1 MVAWCRRRRAGNSGI
16 VQALFNRQGVAIA
29 GRDGTLVQSGGTG
42 STALHPTYG
51 SVQSSGALIS
61 HNLAIPGVGVLPM
74 SFAQGARTNLLRY
87 SESFDNAAWSATA
100 CTEASDG
107 VAPWGATA
115 SRFIP
120 DNLTAP
126 QGSAEAQSVS
136 KAASSITYTLSLY
149 IKSGGFTSVRVQVD
163 AGTSANSS
171 RFVVDAVTG
180 SVSAVTNI
188 GTFSGVAPTTD
199 ALVNGWHKLT
209 FTVTTGTEAAVRVI
223 YLSGDTGDGVN
234 GYYITG
240 TQLEQ
245 ASSPGVY
252 IPTTSAALTR
262 AADNILWTPPSA
274 LSTTSGEVVAI
285 AAPYLWSAGVG
296 VAHPG
301 TTGRKVHNANAS
313 IHRTTSDVAVKA
325 DGGTQ
330 TASVSALADT
340 TGVLRL
346 VSQKWDGNALSL
358 YQGST
363 LAASDSTLSAP
374 WGAVSTLVMGGTATP
389 SENWFG
395 FVGAIYVPGG
405 LTDAE
410 RIALASVTGGSLTY
424 VG

>member
-1 MVAWCRRRRAGNSGI
+1 MVAWCRRRRAGNAGI
-16 VQALFNRQGVAIA
+16 VRALFNRQGVAIA
-29 GRDGTLVQSGGTG
+29 GRDGTLAQTGGTG

-61 HNLAIPGVGVLPM
+61 HSLAIPGVGTLPM
-74 SFAQGARTNLLRY
+74 SFAQGARANLWQTPVSVAGVTMATSGLARTLTENAGASADHSAFLSLATTLTDGVTYALRAIV
-87 SESFDNAAWSATA
+87 SVAPGSLVSRHAVVTAQRTGQRAGFILDTGTGAVTVRTQGGGSVSSLTSVNIGSGKWLVTCLITNAAW
-100 CTEASDG
+100 G
-107 VAPWGATA
+107 G
-115 SRFIP
+115 I
-120 DNLTAP
+120 LTT
-126 QGSAEAQSVS
+126 V
-136 KAASSITYTLSLY
+136 LSLSETY
-149 IKSGGFTSVRVQVD
+149 PTADVD
-163 AGTSANSS
+163 
-171 RFVVDAVTG
+171 F
-180 SVSAVTNI
+180 
-188 GTFSGVAPTTD
+188 
-199 ALVNGWHKLT
+199 
-209 FTVTTGTEAAVRVI
+209 
-223 YLSGDTGDGVN
+223 TGDGVS
-234 GYYITG
+234 GIAFEAVT
-240 TQLEQ
+240 LE
-245 ASSPGVY
+245 
-252 IPTTSAALTR
+252 AATFSGLGLAEGATR

-346 VSQKWDGNALSL
+346 VSQKWDGSALSL
-358 YQGST
+358 YQGAT
-363 LAASDSTLSAP
+363 LAASDATLSAP

-389 SENWFG
+389 SENWYG
-395 FVGAIYVPGG
+395 FVGAIYAPGG